1 MLFEKKTPEEKME
14 KLVHK
19 KEWAR
24 LAEYV
29 HGNQETKVAL
39 AQALACSDDSSSIDI
54 LLRLADAAIA
64 CGEDDVMTATCETL
78 KKVGNDHVTADLREI
93 MLKLPKEKEALKE
106 EISATIQ
113 ILHKRP

>member
-19 KEWAR
+19 REWAR

-29 HGNQETKVAL
+29 YGSRETKLAL
-39 AQALACSDDSSSIDI
+39 AQALAGSDDSSCIDI

-64 CGEDDVMTATCETL
+64 SGEDDVMTATYETL

-106 EISATIQ
+106 EISSTIQ
-113 ILHKRP
+113 ILHKKP